1 MKNNELLKLLI
12 GIAITSSVIVI
23 TFGCTKKNDILKPI
37 QQSVQVKA
45 LYVNGINTQRM
56 FFINQQMQ
64 PQNSTQTAN
73 VGDVIE
79 VRNSNH
85 MGGLVGAGI
94 VVDGVT
100 VAYQECEC
108 PIVLTYV
115 IQ

>member
-1 MKNNELLKLLI
+1 MKKLLM
-12 GIAITSSVIVI
+12 IAAVAMAIA
-23 TFGCTKKNDILKPI
+23 CTKKEDVLKPI
-37 QQSVQVKA
+37 AQSVQAKA
-45 LYVNGINTQRM
+45 LYLDGINTQRM

-85 MGGLVGAGI
+85 MGELVGAGI

-100 VAYQECEC
+100 VVYEECEC

>member
-1 MKNNELLKLLI
+1 MKKLLM
-12 GIAITSSVIVI
+12 IAAVAMTVA
-23 TFGCTKKNDILKPI
+23 CTKKGEILKPI
-37 QQSVQVKA
+37 SQSVEVKA

-73 VGDVIE
+73 TGDVIE

-85 MGGLVGAGI
+85 MGELVGAGI

-108 PIVLTYV
+108 PVIVTYV

>member
-1 MKNNELLKLLI
+1 MKKLLM
-12 GIAITSSVIVI
+12 IAAVAMAVA
-23 TFGCTKKNDILKPI
+23 CTKKEDVLKPI
-37 QQSVQVKA
+37 SQSVEVKA

-85 MGGLVGAGI
+85 MGELVGAGI

-100 VAYQECEC
+100 VAYEECEC

>member
-1 MKNNELLKLLI
+1 
-12 GIAITSSVIVI
+12 
-23 TFGCTKKNDILKPI
+23 
-37 QQSVQVKA
+37 VKA
-45 LYVNGINTQRM
+45 LYLDGINTQRM

-73 VGDVIE
+73 TGDVIE

-85 MGGLVGAGI
+85 MGGMVGAGI

-100 VAYQECEC
+100 VVYEECEC

>member
-1 MKNNELLKLLI
+1 MKKLLM
-12 GIAITSSVIVI
+12 IAAVAMTVA
-23 TFGCTKKNDILKPI
+23 CTKKGEILKPI
-37 QQSVQVKA
+37 SQSVQVKA
-45 LYVNGINTQRM
+45 LYLDGINTQRM

-85 MGGLVGAGI
+85 RGGMVGAGI

-100 VAYQECEC
+100 VAYEECEC
-108 PIVLTYV
+108 PIVLIYV

>member
-1 MKNNELLKLLI
+1 MKQLLM
-12 GIAITSSVIVI
+12 IAAVALTVA
-23 TFGCTKKNDILKPI
+23 CTKKEDVLKPI
-37 QQSVQVKA
+37 SQSVEVKA

-85 MGGLVGAGI
+85 MGELVGAGI
-94 VVDGVT
+94 VLDGVT
-100 VAYQECEC
+100 VVYEECEC

>member
-1 MKNNELLKLLI
+1 MKKLLM
-12 GIAITSSVIVI
+12 IAAVAMAVA
-23 TFGCTKKNDILKPI
+23 CTKKEDVLKPI
-37 QQSVQVKA
+37 SQSVQVKA
-45 LYVNGINTQRM
+45 LYVDGINTQRM
-56 FFINQQMQ
+56 FFINQEMQ

-85 MGGLVGAGI
+85 MGGMVGSGI

-100 VAYQECEC
+100 VAYEECEC

>member
-1 MKNNELLKLLI
+1 MKDLLKLLAALL
-12 GIAITSSVIVI
+12 IALTIS
-23 TFGCTKKNDILKPI
+23 FGCTKKNDILKPI
-37 QQSVQVKA
+37 TQSVEVKA
-45 LYVNGINTQRM
+45 LYLNGINTQRM

-100 VAYQECEC
+100 VAYEECEC